1 MKRDMDLIRLLLIGI
16 DADPIL
22 DGDHWLSP
30 SVQNNL
36 GVIGVS
42 DYSEEQVAYH
52 LTLMIEA
59 GLVVGNTTMEMP
71 IISRLTWQG
80 HELLD
85 NVRDSG
91 IWRSTKER
99 VKDLPGIGIGVI
111 VEVAKAE
118 IKRHLGLPL

>member
-1 MKRDMDLIRLLLIGI
+1 MDLIRALLIGI

-22 DGDHWLSP
+22 DGQHWLSP
-30 SVQNNL
+30 SVKNNL

-42 DYSEEQVAYH
+42 DYSEDQVAYH
-52 LTLMIEA
+52 LRLLIEA
-59 GLVVGNTTMEMP
+59 GLVDGNTTMEMP

-80 HELLD
+80 HEFLD
-85 NVRDSG
+85 NVRDPS

-99 VKDLPGIGIGVI
+99 VKDLPSIAIGVI

-118 IKRHLGLPL
+118 IKRRLGLP